1 MDTVTRV
8 LNIAFKFSHSYIH
21 LTRHARMNY
30 LIDCLLDKSTTLK
43 DDLDTLLEN
52 YGWKWNDH
60 YIVYCIKPELDNAT
74 ESTYNTCIRLEN
86 QIEKSL
92 SREVDGHILYLVNL
106 TYAKLTYDDV
116 ASRIVLQIR
125 DFFMKAGISN
135 EFSNLHELRMYYQQ
149 AHMGFFTLEKN
160 HAKPYG
166 HTVSAI
172 MQSPI

>member
-74 ESTYNTCIRLEN
+74 ESTIIPVSVWKTKLKKVSH
-86 QIEKSL
+86 EKST
-92 SREVDGHILYLVNL
+92 GIFCIWL
-106 TYAKLTYDDV
+106 T
-116 ASRIVLQIR
+116 
-125 DFFMKAGISN
+125 
-135 EFSNLHELRMYYQQ
+135 
-149 AHMGFFTLEKN
+149 
-160 HAKPYG
+160 
-166 HTVSAI
+166 
-172 MQSPI
+172 